1 MAESAVLPL
10 LAEAAKPMIGVLVSR
25 VTAEIQ
31 LCRDFNRD
39 LSELQRKIQIIS
51 STVLNMTSATNTRS
65 SSSSSNTMELWVRD
79 VVNIVHNVEDL
90 LDVLAYE
97 KQRQV
102 VMKRTFLW
110 PLKQVY
116 FRRKISRWIKRINTI
131 TGEALIEAQTII
143 QLKDLVHSTSPLP
156 TATNFITNEG
166 AAAAAENRLQQLRR
180 YVDISLIVGRDSD
193 VDSVVDKLCNPSKD
207 CYNTSNNCLSVV
219 AVVGIGGIGK
229 TVLAKKVF
237 EDKRVTTKFTQRIW
251 VVVSENFNLMKILN
265 NMLESVDMNHSVTT
279 SSREVAERKLK
290 ENLDGTRYLLVLDD
304 VWNSHQGTWDV
315 LKSSLE
321 SIGGSQESMILV
333 TTRDNAVAQTVH
345 AFVHPLPEL
354 TEDDSWYL
362 FKEVAFAKISREYIS
377 IFETTGKKIVQ
388 KCKGVPLAIKTIGGM
403 LEKKLHLHLWEKI
416 ERSEIWDLS
425 QDDTGILPSLML
437 SYKNL
442 SSPFLQKCFSSSA
455 ILPKGYCILKDGM
468 IGKWMAL
475 GLVQQS
481 ENGDLMEDIAQ
492 EYIDELLS
500 ISFLHEVQR
509 DVLGEIVWYGMHDL
523 VHDLARSVSGHE
535 FLNLQA
541 GNHVTTIS
549 DVRHLAIHKHKELKI
564 DCWDKTVVENLRAL
578 HVYKGSPGGLLKHVK
593 YLRVLDL
600 CDMGLEEVPESVA
613 GLKCL
618 KSLSLAANPIKVLPE
633 FVTELYNLQ
642 SLNLLKCDLLKE
654 VPGGLSNLVNL
665 RHLMIKIL
673 NLPAG
678 MIGQL
683 RCLQTLPPLWV
694 NEGGFQISELGDLP
708 HVSGSLAIHGLEHI
722 NSKQDAESAS
732 LSEKSRVKK
741 LRLLWDSDDDWIKHK
756 EVLDGLKP
764 KSNLRYL
771 IICGYG
777 GEIFP
782 SWLMRM
788 DVIKIIEL
796 VGCRRC
802 QKLPTLGHLPF
813 LEKLLIEDMES
824 LECIGEELYCNT
836 AILTEVKSSMV
847 YFPSLKQLRLI
858 GLHKLTEWVE
868 PSSGGWTLFPL
879 LEELK
884 MAYCHELT
892 TTPNTFPS
900 LKQLTVTNITSGRP
914 LSNIITNK
922 SSVKCLKVL
931 QLDWIT
937 DITDLPEYLAESCK
951 SLQTLKIGN
960 CVNLSF
966 LPENLSMLISLQVL
980 EIKRCD
986 KLVSIPNLSNLGS
999 LRELMIFH
1007 NLALTSVPKG
1017 LQSCNSLERLW
1028 FACCPKVETLPDLTG
1043 LTRLCNLSIRSMTKM
1058 ITQPP
1063 DWLYTLPCLRLLGI
1077 GSYWELDEVPDMSF
1091 LVKIVSLESLHL
1103 FGWEKLQSLPE
1114 QLQQFTTLKELGI
1127 CDCDNMEYLP
1137 DWVGNLSSLRYLS
1150 PTRCRNLKRLPTMDA
1165 MKRLTKLSFL
1175 KIEDCPELEEA
1186 VQFNGS
1192 EYHKISHIEIK
1203 IVYPTY

>member
-31 LCRDFNRD
+31 LCRDFKRD

-229 TVLAKKVF
+229 TVLAK
-237 EDKRVTTKFTQRIW
+237 
-251 VVVSENFNLMKILN
+251 
-265 NMLESVDMNHSVTT
+265 
-279 SSREVAERKLK
+279 
-290 ENLDGTRYLLVLDD
+290 
-304 VWNSHQGTWDV
+304 
-315 LKSSLE
+315 
-321 SIGGSQESMILV
+321 
-333 TTRDNAVAQTVH
+333 
-345 AFVHPLPEL
+345 
-354 TEDDSWYL
+354 
-362 FKEVAFAKISREYIS
+362 
-377 IFETTGKKIVQ
+377 
-388 KCKGVPLAIKTIGGM
+388 
-403 LEKKLHLHLWEKI
+403 
-416 ERSEIWDLS
+416 
-425 QDDTGILPSLML
+425 
-437 SYKNL
+437 
-442 SSPFLQKCFSSSA
+442 
-455 ILPKGYCILKDGM
+455 
-468 IGKWMAL
+468 
-475 GLVQQS
+475 
-481 ENGDLMEDIAQ
+481 
-492 EYIDELLS
+492 
-500 ISFLHEVQR
+500 
-509 DVLGEIVWYGMHDL
+509 
-523 VHDLARSVSGHE
+523 
-535 FLNLQA
+535 
-541 GNHVTTIS
+541 
-549 DVRHLAIHKHKELKI
+549 
-564 DCWDKTVVENLRAL
+564 
-578 HVYKGSPGGLLKHVK
+578 KGSPGGLLKHVK

-824 LECIGEELYCNT
+824 LECIGEELHCNT